1 MDTETSNASMSEA
14 RRRQIAKL
22 RRELGPTILDAL
34 DDPLVVEVMLNP
46 DGKIWIDKI
55 GQEMTEIG
63 TMDPVTADSLIST
76 LATLSRKQ
84 ITEANPAIHTSL
96 PLRGER
102 FAGLMP
108 PAVESVTFAIRKKA
122 AKIFTLDEYVER
134 GIMTRD
140 IADEI
145 REATISHKN
154 ILVAGGTGSGKS
166 TLTNAIL
173 HALAE
178 AIGNSERILIIE
190 DVAELQ
196 CAVPNTVFLR
206 STEFRTQNELL
217 FDAMRLRPDR
227 IMLGEVRDK
236 AAHTLLKAWN
246 TGHPGGI
253 CTIHADTAE
262 STLERLDDLCMEAG
276 VPSQMAAIR
285 RAIHMVV
292 YIEKDPDGTRR
303 VLPPFYPSKML

>member
-1 MDTETSNASMSEA
+1 MEDTTSEL

-22 RRELGPTILDAL
+22 RRELGPTILAAL

-46 DGKIWIDKI
+46 DGKLWVDRVGEDMSPI
-55 GQEMTEIG
+55 GE
-63 TMDPVTADSLIST
+63 MDPVTADSLIST
-76 LATLSRKQ
+76 LATLANKQ
-84 ITEANPAIHTSL
+84 VTAANPAIHTAL
-96 PLRGER
+96 PLHGER

-108 PAVESVTFAIRKKA
+108 PAVDAVTFAIRKKA
-122 AKIFTLDEYVER
+122 SRIFTLEEYVER
-134 GIMTRD
+134 GIMSPD
-140 IADEI
+140 IAAEL
-145 REATISHKN
+145 RAATIQHKN

-173 HALAE
+173 HALAQE
-178 AIGNSERILIIE
+178 IGNAERILIIE

-196 CAVPNTVFLR
+196 CAVPNTVFMR
-206 STEFRTQNELL
+206 STESRTQNELL

-236 AAHTLLKAWN
+236 AAHTLLKSWN

-276 VPSQMAAIR
+276 VPSQMSAIR
-285 RAIHMVV
+285 RAIHVVV
-292 YIEKDPDGTRR
+292 YIEKDADGTRR
-303 VLPPFYPSKML
+303 VRPLFYPGKL

>member
-1 MDTETSNASMSEA
+1 MEDVTTSEM

-22 RRELGPTILDAL
+22 RRELGPTILEAL

-46 DGKIWIDKI
+46 DGKLWVDKV
-55 GQEMTEIG
+55 GQEMTCIG
-63 TMDPVTADSLIST
+63 EMDPLTADSMIST

-84 ITEANPAIHTSL
+84 ITESNPAIHTSL
-96 PLRGER
+96 PLHGER

-108 PAVESVTFAIRKKA
+108 PAVDAVTFAIRKKA
-122 AKIFTLDEYVER
+122 ARIFTLDEYVER
-134 GIMTRD
+134 GIMTPE
-140 IADEI
+140 IADAL
-145 REATISHKN
+145 REATIAHKN

-173 HALAE
+173 HALAQ

-196 CAVPNTVFLR
+196 CAVPNTVFMR
-206 STEFRTQNELL
+206 ATEFRTQNELL

-276 VPSQMAAIR
+276 VPSQMSAIR

-292 YIEKDPDGTRR
+292 YIEKDVDGTRR
-303 VLPPFYPSKML
+303 VLPPFYPGGK

>member
-1 MDTETSNASMSEA
+1 MEDTTSEL

-22 RRELGPTILDAL
+22 RRELGPTILAAL

-46 DGKIWIDKI
+46 DGRIWVDKV
-55 GQEMTEIG
+55 GEGLSPVGE
-63 TMDPVTADSLIST
+63 MDPLTADSMIST
-76 LATLSRKQ
+76 LATLSNKQ
-84 ITEANPAIHTSL
+84 ITSANPAIHTAL
-96 PLRGER
+96 PLHGER

-108 PAVESVTFAIRKKA
+108 PAVDAVTFAIRKKA
-122 AKIFTLDEYVER
+122 SRIFTLEEYVDR
-134 GIMTRD
+134 GIMAPE
-140 IADEI
+140 IADELC
-145 REATISHKN
+145 RATVGHKN

-173 HALAE
+173 HALAQE
-178 AIGNSERILIIE
+178 IGNAERILIIE

-196 CAVPNTVFLR
+196 CAVPNTVFMR
-206 STEFRTQNELL
+206 STESRTQNELL

-236 AAHTLLKAWN
+236 AAHTLLKSWN

-276 VPSQMAAIR
+276 VPSQMSAIR
-285 RAIHMVV
+285 RAIHVVV
-292 YIEKDPDGTRR
+292 YIEKDADGTRR
-303 VLPPFYPSKML
+303 VRPLFYPGKL

>member
-1 MDTETSNASMSEA
+1 MEDTTSEL

-22 RRELGPTILDAL
+22 RRELGPTILAAL

-46 DGKIWIDKI
+46 DGRIWVDKV
-55 GQEMTEIG
+55 GEGLSPVGE
-63 TMDPVTADSLIST
+63 MDPLTADSMIST
-76 LATLSRKQ
+76 LATRSNKQ
-84 ITEANPAIHTSL
+84 ITSANPAIHTAL
-96 PLRGER
+96 PLHGER

-108 PAVESVTFAIRKKA
+108 PAVDAVTFAIRKKA
-122 AKIFTLDEYVER
+122 SRIFTLEEYVER
-134 GIMTRD
+134 GIMTPD
-140 IADEI
+140 IAAELRD
-145 REATISHKN
+145 ATIHHKN

-173 HALAE
+173 HALAQ

-196 CAVPNTVFLR
+196 CAVPNTVFMR
-206 STEFRTQNELL
+206 STESRTQNELL

-236 AAHTLLKAWN
+236 AAHTLLKSWN

-276 VPSQMAAIR
+276 VPSQMSAIR
-285 RAIHMVV
+285 RAIHVVV
-292 YIEKDPDGTRR
+292 YIEKDADGTRR
-303 VLPPFYPSKML
+303 VRPLFYPGKS